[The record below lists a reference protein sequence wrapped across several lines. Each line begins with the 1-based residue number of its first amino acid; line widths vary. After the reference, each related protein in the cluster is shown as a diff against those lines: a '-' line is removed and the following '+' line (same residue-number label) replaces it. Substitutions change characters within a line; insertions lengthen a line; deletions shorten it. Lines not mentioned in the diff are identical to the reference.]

1 MCMKP
6 GNLSLVNVATR
17 ILGNHLKHPPAPHI
31 NFTAAQ
37 RGRETREVSET
48 QPEPH
53 LPDSKP
59 KDLPSVRSVIWILG
73 VSLIL
78 VGLRSLARFAEVI
91 YKYLT
96 CQPIRARLEDL
107 CHPGCRPFGI

>member
-17 ILGNHLKHPPAPHI
+17 ILGNHLKHPPPNPLI

-48 QPEPH
+48 QPEPD

-59 KDLPSVRSVIWILG
+59 KDLPSVRSVIWIWG
-73 VSLIL
+73 L
-78 VGLRSLARFAEVI
+78 V
-91 YKYLT
+91 
-96 CQPIRARLEDL
+96 
-107 CHPGCRPFGI
+107 